1 LIIPRWISTAQRT
14 ASTTLENFDQHAG
27 ASGLDD
33 APVMLPDFRVD
44 EIAAVR
50 LQAVEGAFLIRS
62 HQPRVTRHIGGEDRR
77 KAARC
82 SRGYDLTR
90 SSPVIGDA
98 AVDESAPFGHLSAPL
113 VRGTFK
119 KSTHNSPNA
128 AGHVFNSD

>member
-14 ASTTLENFDQHAG
+14 ASTTLENFDQHAV

-62 HQPRVTRHIGGEDRR
+62 HQPRITRHIGGEDRG
-77 KAARC
+77 KAARR
-82 SRGYDLTR
+82 SRRYGLTR
-90 SSPVIGDA
+90 SSPEIGGPRSTNA
-98 AVDESAPFGHLSAPL
+98 RPSA
-113 VRGTFK
+113 T
-119 KSTHNSPNA
+119 
-128 AGHVFNSD
+128 